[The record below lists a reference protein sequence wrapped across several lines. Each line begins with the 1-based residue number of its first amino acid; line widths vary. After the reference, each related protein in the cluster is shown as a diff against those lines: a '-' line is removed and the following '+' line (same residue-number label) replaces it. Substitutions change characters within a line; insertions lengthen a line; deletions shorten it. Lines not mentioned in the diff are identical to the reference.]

1 MVIVEKKM
9 SRKRFLGKRFL
20 VLVLR
25 KRFLVLDLG
34 ATQRDNATT
43 SAQA

>member
-20 VLVLR
+20 VLVL
-25 KRFLVLDLG
+25 G

-43 SAQA
+43 SAHA